1 MHDRV
6 APRPE
11 PATERA
17 LRWVDSA
24 ATPLACLDLGQ
35 RLVYVNDAAADLTG
49 LGRTE
54 LLGRTPWDLWPCLT
68 GTALHE
74 ACQEALLTGRPVSVQ
89 QHRPRPGPDQ
99 GTAPDTAQDTPPDT
113 WYRIDLQPV
122 PAGLDVVLTDVTTE
136 VSAEI
141 RARQRRSAGRPV
153 DDDRTR
159 VLVDLLT
166 EASAVLHQT
175 LDVEDSV
182 HRLARLVVPRLADW
196 CIVSQMRPETGLL
209 EDIAVVHRD
218 PARQAAA
225 EEYADGRVA
234 ALAVEAPARR
244 ALAAGRPVVA
254 GTGRRDGIADL
265 VPQLVRTREAQ
276 RRLTVLGPGAVAVV
290 PLLAGSRA
298 VGLISLFRDAGAPL
312 WSDAELRTAIDL
324 GNRAGAALANARL
337 FTEQVQ
343 LAEGLQRSLLT
354 EPPEPGHAEIVVRYL
369 PAAEAARVGG
379 DWYDAFLQ
387 PGGTTMVVIGDV
399 AGHDTAAAATMGQ
412 LRSLLRGIAVH
423 GDAAPAEVL
432 GGLDRAMAVLD
443 VRTLA
448 TAAVARFEQDEDE
461 STRGVTRM
469 RWSNA
474 GHPPPMVV
482 DPDGAVGLLADGPA
496 ELLLGVDPQRARRE
510 SVVTLQRGSTVLLY
524 TDGLVERRDTDLD
537 TGLARLADTLRELAG
552 LPLDDLCDAVLD
564 RLVHG
569 RPDDDV
575 ALVAVRLHRQDR
587 PLPTATGRRRPGSGR

>member
-35 RLVYVNDAAADLTG
+35 RLVYVNDAAAALTG
-49 LGRTE
+49 LGPTE

-89 QHRPRPGPDQ
+89 QHRPRPGPD
-99 GTAPDTAQDTPPDT
+99 T

-136 VSAEI
+136 VTAEI
-141 RARQRRSAGRPV
+141 TTRQRRSTGRPV

-196 CIVSQMRPETGLL
+196 CIVSQMHPETGLL

-254 GTGRRDGIADL
+254 GTGRRDGTADL
-265 VPQLVRTREAQ
+265 VPQL
-276 RRLTVLGPGAVAVV
+276 
-290 PLLAGSRA
+290 
-298 VGLISLFRDAGAPL
+298 
-312 WSDAELRTAIDL
+312 
-324 GNRAGAALANARL
+324 
-337 FTEQVQ
+337 
-343 LAEGLQRSLLT
+343 
-354 EPPEPGHAEIVVRYL
+354 
-369 PAAEAARVGG
+369 
-379 DWYDAFLQ
+379 
-387 PGGTTMVVIGDV
+387 
-399 AGHDTAAAATMGQ
+399 
-412 LRSLLRGIAVH
+412 
-423 GDAAPAEVL
+423 
-432 GGLDRAMAVLD
+432 
-443 VRTLA
+443 
-448 TAAVARFEQDEDE
+448 
-461 STRGVTRM
+461 
-469 RWSNA
+469 
-474 GHPPPMVV
+474 
-482 DPDGAVGLLADGPA
+482 
-496 ELLLGVDPQRARRE
+496 
-510 SVVTLQRGSTVLLY
+510 
-524 TDGLVERRDTDLD
+524 
-537 TGLARLADTLRELAG
+537 
-552 LPLDDLCDAVLD
+552 
-564 RLVHG
+564 
-569 RPDDDV
+569 
-575 ALVAVRLHRQDR
+575 
-587 PLPTATGRRRPGSGR
+587 